1 MAEQL
6 KVITKSVD
14 LMEYTY
20 RATENKEF
28 FPIKYKTLIYRMQ
41 NLCLD
46 IYHYSIAANRLNAT
60 LQKQDRI
67 ILHTRAIT
75 ACDELSC
82 LIELSH
88 SLNRINI
95 KKMEIWQ
102 NKINDVKNLTLAW
115 RTSDSK
121 R

>member
-60 LQKQDRI
+60 LQKQERI
-67 ILHTRAIT
+67 ILHQ
-75 ACDELSC
+75 
-82 LIELSH
+82 
-88 SLNRINI
+88 
-95 KKMEIWQ
+95 IW
-102 NKINDVKNLTLAW
+102 V
-115 RTSDSK
+115 
-121 R
+121 

>member
-46 IYHYSIAANRLNAT
+46 IYHYSIAAN
-60 LQKQDRI
+60 
-67 ILHTRAIT
+67 
-75 ACDELSC
+75 
-82 LIELSH
+82 
-88 SLNRINI
+88 
-95 KKMEIWQ
+95 
-102 NKINDVKNLTLAW
+102 
-115 RTSDSK
+115 
-121 R
+121 